1 MPELTYRPA
10 ASRELGGYLALPRGE
25 GPWPGV
31 VVVMDALGLSD
42 DIRLAADR
50 LAAEGYLALA
60 PDLFA
65 GGGIR
70 CVVATV
76 MSSRSGK
83 GPAYADIEGARQW
96 LADRDDCTGEIG
108 IIGFCMGGGF
118 ALMCA
123 PRYAFAAASANY
135 GEVPSEALTALAGAC
150 PIVASYGARDVAL
163 KGRAAKLQSTL
174 ERLGIPHDVKEYA
187 DSGHSFMNRINAGPV
202 IAPLMK
208 IVGMNYVHG
217 SAEDSWRRI
226 LDFFDTHVRDA
237 GGAAGTEPAP
247 ARAAESAAAGA
258 ADAPAAGGEADPAP
272 ADARTATGATDPAP
286 AAPAVPD
293 APARPVNPIAAAAA
307 AAVKPDW
314 PGLGR

>member
-31 VVVMDALGLSD
+31 VVIMDAFGLSD

-60 PDLFA
+60 PDLYA
-65 GGGIR
+65 GGGIK

-76 MSSRSGK
+76 KSSRSGT

-96 LADRDDCTGEIG
+96 LAARDDCTGKIG

-123 PRYAFAAASANY
+123 PRFDFAAASANY
-135 GEVPSEALTALAGAC
+135 GEVPSDALTTLAGAC

-163 KGRAAKLQSTL
+163 KGRSAKLESALQTL
-174 ERLGIPHDVKEYA
+174 GVPHDVKEYA
-187 DSGHSFMNRINAGPV
+187 DSGHSFMNRINAGP
-202 IAPLMK
+202 ALGPLMK
-208 IVGMNYVHG
+208 FVGMNYVHG

-226 LDFFDTHVRDA
+226 LDFFDTHVRDDDD
-237 GGAAGTEPAP
+237 
-247 ARAAESAAAGA
+247 AAAHPSAPTAPTA
-258 ADAPAAGGEADPAP
+258 ADPV
-272 ADARTATGATDPAP
+272 PAP
-286 AAPAVPD
+286 AAD
-293 APARPVNPIAAAAA
+293 GAPAPAVNPIAAAAA

-314 PGLGR
+314 PGLGRR